1 MRSPD
6 TPTPLRDM
14 NLTHRH
20 QILIMPA
27 DILSGAPADTA
38 DTSGHSQR
46 TPADTLPTKPRN
58 SALSQRT
65 FPADAADTPS
75 GHRPPHV
82 VGDGSCVDRPHPD
95 PQPPPVA
102 NTTPDTPS
110 WPVMPTLTRSRYTP
124 HQRAQAIDLALETHS
139 ITTAAETLD
148 LPASTIRNWLT
159 PEQRAEVAAHTRAKT
174 DAARA
179 QHQAKLAERRAAL
192 RVKLLERAERML
204 DRMTEPEVDY
214 RGQQAR
220 EVEFPEASPAS
231 CKALATSA
239 AILIDKLRLEL
250 GEVTDRTEHRSTDAV
265 TEEIQRLAAQM
276 AEVPA

>member
-1 MRSPD
+1 M
-6 TPTPLRDM
+6 TT
-14 NLTHRH
+14 THSH

-46 TPADTLPTKPRN
+46 TPADTLNTKPRK

-82 VGDGSCVDRPHPD
+82 VGDGSCVGRPLAGPHREPF
-95 PQPPPVA
+95 PPTLA
-102 NTTPDTPS
+102 NTHRNAAS
-110 WPVMPTLTRSRYTP
+110 WAAMPTLTRSRYTP
-124 HQRAQAIDLALETHS
+124 QQRAQAIDLAVETHS
-139 ITTAAETLD
+139 ITEAAERTD
-148 LPASTIRNWLT
+148 IPASTIRNWLT
-159 PEQRAEVAAHTRAKT
+159 PEQRSEVAAHTRAKT

-204 DRMTEPEVDY
+204 DRMTEPETDY

-220 EVEFPEASPAS
+220 EVTFPEASPIS

-250 GEVTDRTEHRSTDAV
+250 GEVTDRTETRTVDQV
-265 TEEIQRLAAQM
+265 AADIEDLTRQM
-276 AEVPA
+276 AERSPA